1 VVIDPRFFGGL
12 EAFTAESSFLG
23 QLVLASRPL
32 DPQRPVRLPGQAGL
46 KLREQ
51 ALREG
56 LGLSPAVLDALNQTA
71 AQLQL
76 APLSQ

>member
-1 VVIDPRFFGGL
+1 MVIDPRFFGGL
-12 EAFTAESSFLG
+12 EAFTAESSCLG
-23 QLVLASRPL
+23 QLVLASRQL